1 MEYFKGNRVKI
12 LANILTSEDVK
23 QIKQIAESE
32 AYKDCKIRIMPD
44 CHAGAGSVVGTTI
57 KLKDKVTPNLVGV
70 DIGCGM
76 LTVVLREKEKEV
88 DLKKL
93 DEVIRKHI
101 PSGRD
106 IHDEPVK
113 TFSLDGL
120 KAKRVNTEKAMR
132 SIGTLGGGN
141 HFIELA
147 KDTKGFLYLIIHSG
161 SRNIGH
167 QVAKYHQDRAYK
179 LLTDMS
185 EKKKE
190 LISRLKKEGR
200 EKEINAELKKLK
212 PSKVNKDL
220 AYLTGKT
227 LEDYLNDMYIMT
239 EFASMN
245 RETIASII
253 IREMNLTKTFHFETI
268 HNYIGKDGILR
279 KGAISARKGELV
291 LIPLNMRDGSI
302 IGIGKGNEDWNY
314 SAPHGAGRVMSR
326 SKAKELVNL
335 EDYKKQMVGIYTTS
349 VNEHTI
355 DEAPSVYK
363 PKKEILNLV
372 KETVDILGIIKPIY
386 NFKANT

>member
-1 MEYFKGNRVKI
+1 
-12 LANILTSEDVK
+12 
-23 QIKQIAESE
+23 
-32 AYKDCKIRIMPD
+32 
-44 CHAGAGSVVGTTI
+44 
-57 KLKDKVTPNLVGV
+57 
-70 DIGCGM
+70 
-76 LTVVLREKEKEV
+76 
-88 DLKKL
+88 
-93 DEVIRKHI
+93 
-101 PSGRD
+101 
-106 IHDEPVK
+106 
-113 TFSLDGL
+113 
-120 KAKRVNTEKAMR
+120 
-132 SIGTLGGGN
+132 
-141 HFIELA
+141 
-147 KDTKGFLYLIIHSG
+147 
-161 SRNIGH
+161 
-167 QVAKYHQDRAYK
+167 
-179 LLTDMS
+179 
-185 EKKKE
+185 
-190 LISRLKKEGR
+190 
-200 EKEINAELKKLK
+200 
-212 PSKVNKDL
+212 
-220 AYLTGKT
+220 
-227 LEDYLNDMYIMT
+227 MYIMN